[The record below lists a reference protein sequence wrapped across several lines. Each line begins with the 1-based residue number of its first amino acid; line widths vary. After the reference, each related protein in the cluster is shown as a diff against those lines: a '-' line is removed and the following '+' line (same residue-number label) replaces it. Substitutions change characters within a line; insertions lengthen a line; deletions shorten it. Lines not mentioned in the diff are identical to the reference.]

1 MLLLNTD
8 TFWVF
13 RAAKGFEGY
22 DDGNG
27 NWVEAKETT
36 NKFKAK
42 GSIQPV
48 TGSDLN
54 KLPEAF
60 KDTESLKIYTQTEL
74 KTVDDTSNREAD
86 IIIIDGKRYQVSVV
100 ENWRQLSTKHYK
112 VFVMLEE
119 KV

>member
-1 MLLLNTD
+1 MRLLQTD
-8 TFWVF
+8 SFLVL

-22 DDGNG
+22 DDGKG
-27 NWVEAKETT
+27 NWVEAKESTT
-36 NKFKAK
+36 RIKAK

-48 TGSDLN
+48 TGDDLN

-60 KDTESLKIYTQTEL
+60 KNTESLKIYTKQEL
-74 KTVDDTSNREAD
+74 KTVDDTINREAD
-86 IIIIDGKRYQVSVV
+86 IVVIDNKRYQVGVV
-100 ENWRQLSTKHYK
+100 EKWRQLSTKHYK